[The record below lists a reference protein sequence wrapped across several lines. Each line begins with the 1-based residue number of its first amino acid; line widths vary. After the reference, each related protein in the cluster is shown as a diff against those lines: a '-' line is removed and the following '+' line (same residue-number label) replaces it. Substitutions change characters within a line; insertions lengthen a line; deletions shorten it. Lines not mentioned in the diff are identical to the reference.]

1 MLFEEVIRYFKSFQ
15 TLAHIMNRDTQTFY
29 YWKRA
34 NMVPYK
40 AQVFLEVYTKGAL
53 KADKAHAKSRTVT
66 EPYKTRKDKGISK
79 GPRKQRDV
87 PTEIIDTNLQSMA
100 QAIGKVIS
108 A

>member
-1 MLFEEVIRYFKSFQ
+1 MLFEEVMHYFKSFQ
-15 TLAHIMNRDTQTFY
+15 ALAHIMNRDTQTFY

-34 NMVPYK
+34 GLVPYK
-40 AQVFLEVYTKGAL
+40 AQVFLEVYTKGVL

-66 EPYKTRKDKGISK
+66 EPYKTRKDKGIPK

-87 PTEIIDTNLQSMA
+87 ATEIIDTDLGNVA
-100 QAIGKVIS
+100 QAIGKVVS